1 MGVRGGLLKRSST
14 TDCIIFLA
22 SFACINAS
30 SSIFAIRARNS
41 FLFAAFTD
49 FLQFRRDDELA
60 IDANVEARV
69 AGVVEFVGD
78 ECAGVVAG
86 CEAGFAATALGVAVV

>member
-1 MGVRGGLLKRSST
+1 MGVRGGLLKRRST

-22 SFACINAS
+22 SFTCINVS

-49 FLQFRRDDELA
+49 FLQFGWDDELA
-60 IDANVEARV
+60 IDANVEAGV

-78 ECAGVVAG
+78 ERAGVVAS
-86 CEAGFAATALGVAVV
+86 CEAGFAAAALGVAIV